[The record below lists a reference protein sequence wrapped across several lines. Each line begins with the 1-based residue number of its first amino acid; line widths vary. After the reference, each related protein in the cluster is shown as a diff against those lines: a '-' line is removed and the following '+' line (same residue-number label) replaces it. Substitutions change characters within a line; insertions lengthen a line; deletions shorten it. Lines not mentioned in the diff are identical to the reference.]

1 VERRA
6 SSGRNVLR
14 ATANGAQSRVASL
27 PQDFSGVFGAQST
40 HPSACSTPSQL
51 ACFVE
56 SLAGL
61 SISEN
66 NSHWASAISGT
77 DLCTFVS
84 GVLSH
89 ALGAILGG
97 NAYCRMATKTSMCP
111 FGIALFKIEGE
122 GETVRQRRGST
133 DCSTVRS
140 GMKYEWPP
148 RFGKASQAFRLVT
161 GAGLAVLLWWAL
173 GDLYPAQ

>member
-1 VERRA
+1 
-6 SSGRNVLR
+6 
-14 ATANGAQSRVASL
+14 
-27 PQDFSGVFGAQST
+27 
-40 HPSACSTPSQL
+40 
-51 ACFVE
+51 VE

-66 NSHWASAISGT
+66 NSHRASAISGT

-97 NAYCRMATKTSMCP
+97 NAYCRMATKTSVCP

-122 GETVRQRRGST
+122 GETVRQKTRFDGLFHCAQWNEIRVAT
-133 DCSTVRS
+133 QVR
-140 GMKYEWPP
+140 
-148 RFGKASQAFRLVT
+148 
-161 GAGLAVLLWWAL
+161 
-173 GDLYPAQ
+173 